1 MEWYSEVEVIVGEA
15 EFCSGY
21 PMYKIGHIP
30 LGPNAP
36 TVMVKSASN
45 KETSTWRP
53 TPSVTSLG
61 EAVGCK
67 IPWPFNKIILDNMD
81 SPTGIKT
88 AGSSVKVFFFELD

>member
-1 MEWYSEVEVIVGEA
+1 MEWYSEVEVVVGEA
-15 EFCSGY
+15 EFYSTD
-21 PMYKIGHIP
+21 PMYKIGRIP
-30 LGPNAP
+30 LVPNAAA
-36 TVMVKSASN
+36 VMVKSASN
-45 KETSTWRP
+45 KETPVWRL

-88 AGSSVKVFFFELD
+88 AGSSVIVLFFELV